1 MTTRP
6 VDAARSLR
14 PIILEAREEIEASRR
29 ISASLAE
36 AMTAENLFQLFVTSD
51 VGGPEVEPLEAY
63 RAYEELARSDA
74 SVAWVAWNN
83 CLPSVLSRYLDN
95 DTRTEIFGER
105 GTIYAN
111 STRPSG
117 QAVVADGGFRLSGRW
132 SLVSGCELAD
142 WIALTAV
149 VHEGSKP
156 RKTASGRSE
165 ARMLFIP
172 KGSYEI
178 LDTWYTGG
186 LRGTGS
192 HDVVVHDVFVP
203 NRRICSILEPPQL
216 DGQLHRFP
224 FLALLAPGC
233 ASICLG
239 LGLAAIEAFV
249 ELAADRPQVEPGASM
264 RERSTTHRTLAE
276 AEADLRAARLLLHDA
291 VERVWESCANGEP
304 TPEERGQLLVAGY
317 HAARV
322 TRDLIGSLYTAAG
335 TSALYVDC
343 SLERCHRDIW
353 AVAQHMIVT
362 SQWAEQAGRIRLG
375 LESNHPLF

>member
-1 MTTRP
+1 M
-6 VDAARSLR
+6 V
-14 PIILEAREEIEASRR
+14 
-29 ISASLAE
+29 
-36 AMTAENLFQLFVTSD
+36 N
-51 VGGPEVEPLEAY
+51 
-63 RAYEELARSDA
+63 
-74 SVAWVAWNN
+74 
-83 CLPSVLSRYLDN
+83 
-95 DTRTEIFGER
+95 
-105 GTIYAN
+105 
-111 STRPSG
+111 
-117 QAVVADGGFRLSGRW
+117 
-132 SLVSGCELAD
+132 
-142 WIALTAV
+142 
-149 VHEGSKP
+149 
-156 RKTASGRSE
+156 
-165 ARMLFIP
+165 
-172 KGSYEI
+172 
-178 LDTWYTGG
+178 
-186 LRGTGS
+186 
-192 HDVVVHDVFVP
+192 DVFVP
-203 NRRICSILEPPQL
+203 NRRTCSILEPPQL